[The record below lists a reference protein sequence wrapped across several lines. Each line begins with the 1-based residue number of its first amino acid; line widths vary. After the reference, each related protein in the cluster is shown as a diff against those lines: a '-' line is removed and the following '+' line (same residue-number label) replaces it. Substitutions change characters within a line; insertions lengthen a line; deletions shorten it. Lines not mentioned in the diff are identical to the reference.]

1 LPVVV
6 IHHPALH
13 VHGWS
18 AHGDRPGLA
27 PDGTMAKKLRPTGER
42 RSRPPPPKPTAMPFE
57 PDFQEISDK
66 LDESMS
72 SDLDELFQEKLRNNR
87 DKALEQDLI
96 RQAEIEEN
104 EKTVEQLID
113 EINIAGKSGDLIN
126 PNNPSQDATEACIQE
141 SQDSIKVTVIKE
153 KTQKIGEGLSEEEKI
168 VLLKKLAKE
177 GQAADNRV
185 DQQDNPR
192 SKWSKKQWTAAISGL
207 LLLLGGISYLVVY
220 FTSKTQKTP
229 PKGVRGANGL
239 EQVPD
244 SQDRAEANQ
253 TFISLLMQAATD
265 APFSSK
271 AFKDFGIT
279 EATYQQLREQLLD
292 LRDNITEEAH
302 WQIMAQQATTIF
314 PPTGRPYSLG
324 DHMLALDLQYNVLA
338 PLYDE
343 QPLDLDVDATISSLA
358 NQINLDAETPILQL
372 YTNLMAEI
380 PETTGA
386 NRLQRLILARMA
398 IARVI
403 ATATPST

>member
-1 LPVVV
+1 
-6 IHHPALH
+6 
-13 VHGWS
+13 
-18 AHGDRPGLA
+18 
-27 PDGTMAKKLRPTGER
+27 M
-42 RSRPPPPKPTAMPFE
+42 PPKQ
-57 PDFQEISDK
+57 PDYKRISEY
-66 LDESMS
+66 LDDSSMS
-72 SDLDELFQEKLRNNR
+72 SDLSEQQFRERLENIRDWVEKGMLQE
-87 DKALEQDLI
+87 
-96 RQAEIEEN
+96 AEIEEN
-104 EKTVEQLID
+104 QKTVEALIS
-113 EINIAGKSGDLIN
+113 EIAIAGKSGDLIN
-126 PNNPSQDATEACIQE
+126 PNNRSQDATNACRQE
-141 SQDSIKVTVIKE
+141 SQDSSKVKVLKG
-153 KTQKIGEGLSEEEKI
+153 KMQKIGEGLPEEEPR
-168 VLLKKLAKE
+168 LLSNLLNE
-177 GQAADNRV
+177 GNAADSQI

-220 FTSKTQKTP
+220 FTTKTQKTP
-229 PKGVRGANGL
+229 PKGIRGANGL
-239 EQVPD
+239 DQVPD

-279 EATYQQLREQLLD
+279 EATYKQLREQLLA

-302 WQIMAQQATTIF
+302 WQIMAQQAATIF
-314 PPTGRPYSLG
+314 PPTGKTYSLG

-358 NQINLDAETPILQL
+358 NQINFDAETPILQL

-380 PETTGA
+380 PESTGA

-398 IARVI
+398 IARAI

>member
-1 LPVVV
+1 MPLDPE
-6 IHHPALH
+6 
-13 VHGWS
+13 S
-18 AHGDRPGLA
+18 
-27 PDGTMAKKLRPTGER
+27 KK
-42 RSRPPPPKPTAMPFE
+42 
-57 PDFQEISDK
+57 ISDN
-66 LDESMS
+66 LDDSMS
-72 SDLDELFQEKLRNNR
+72 SELEEQFQEKLRNLR
-87 DKALEQDLI
+87 DNALEQELI
-96 RQAEIEEN
+96 QKAEIEEN
-104 EKTVEQLID
+104 EKTVEQLISEVD
-113 EINIAGKSGDLIN
+113 IAGKSGELIN
-126 PNNPSQDATEACIQE
+126 PNNLSQEATEACLQE
-141 SQDSIKVTVIKE
+141 SQDSIKVKVIYE
-153 KTQKIGEGLSEEEKI
+153 KTQKIGEGLPEKEKMRLLEE
-168 VLLKKLAKE
+168 LLNE
-177 GQAADNRV
+177 GKAADSQI

-220 FTSKTQKTP
+220 FTTKTQKTP
-229 PKGVRGANGL
+229 PKGIRGANGL
-239 EQVPD
+239 DQVPD

-279 EATYQQLREQLLD
+279 EATYKQLREQLLA

-302 WQIMAQQATTIF
+302 WQIMAQQAATIF
-314 PPTGRPYSLG
+314 PPTGKTYSLG

-358 NQINLDAETPILQL
+358 NQINFDAETPILQL

-380 PETTGA
+380 PESTGA

-398 IARVI
+398 IARAI